1 MPKTTKRNSEQ
12 IIENVGF
19 GNLVEFLRTDDIYE
33 IRDFKYLPEFTLE
46 KINMES
52 FSDDELYSALKNS
65 TPEKQLQFFQKYL
78 SRFEKRF
85 YSFFRMSDL
94 FTDEAAMK
102 QLYFDSIA
110 FLLEHQMDLFWGRED
125 HWLGTSRRLSFQEKI
140 QILNQYG
147 DRCSYK
153 HMKSILKKLYDF
165 HYERNRVVEEIKKN
179 ELPNYVL
186 DDSRELFSHEELMT
200 YIKPIIERNE
210 KKITLNDIL
219 EELFKNNIKL
229 EKIQKE
235 IMLLQQEE
243 HDLEKSIDQNK
254 SLVYEIENILGK

>member
-19 GNLVEFLRTDDIYE
+19 GNLVEFVRADDIYE
-33 IRDFKYLPEFTLE
+33 LRDFKYLPEFTLE
-46 KINMES
+46 KLNMES

-110 FLLEHQMDLFWGRED
+110 FLLEHQMDLF
-125 HWLGTSRRLSFQEKI
+125 
-140 QILNQYG
+140 
-147 DRCSYK
+147 
-153 HMKSILKKLYDF
+153 
-165 HYERNRVVEEIKKN
+165 
-179 ELPNYVL
+179 
-186 DDSRELFSHEELMT
+186 
-200 YIKPIIERNE
+200 
-210 KKITLNDIL
+210 
-219 EELFKNNIKL
+219 
-229 EKIQKE
+229 
-235 IMLLQQEE
+235 
-243 HDLEKSIDQNK
+243 
-254 SLVYEIENILGK
+254 